1 MRLYLRIL
9 KYGQALWGRGV
20 LAFIFLLLHNIFSIF
35 SLAMVI
41 PFLEILFSNGSTGN
55 YTGDGWKDQLYRWL
69 DGVIRQHD
77 RWEVLFWFCMVLAL
91 AIFLKNL
98 FRYLSSF
105 NIAPLEQG
113 VIHQMRKALFD
124 HLARLSMPFFSGER
138 KGKVINILVTDVQIV
153 QESVIGTIQNVL
165 NDPLSMLMVLVA
177 MFLISWQLM
186 LFTLLVLPLTG
197 FFINRIS
204 KSLKR
209 KARRG
214 QEKLGGLISVMDEFI
229 SGIRVVK
236 AFGGEDFEKR
246 RYEELNRGYQKQMI
260 ALKRR
265 SDMASPLTEVL
276 SIIVVISIILYG
288 GSQILGNEGTLRSS
302 EFIGFIALFSQF
314 LAPIKSFSSAISRI
328 QRGIA
333 SYQRVEEFL
342 AIPETVQEKPNAI
355 PFPGLNDSIKFE
367 SVTFR
372 YEQED
377 VLRQVSLE
385 IPKGKSVALVGP
397 SGGGKSTIAD
407 LVPRFYDPN
416 EGMVTVDG
424 TDIREF
430 SVAGLRGAIAVVTQE
445 GILFNDSVV
454 NNIAYGDEN
463 PDLDRVREAAKI
475 ANAASFI
482 EQMQDGYHT
491 HIGER
496 GTKLSGGQRQR
507 LSIARAI
514 YKNAPILIL
523 DEATSALDS
532 ESERL
537 VQEAIDRVMKGR
549 TSIVIAHR
557 LSTIRDA
564 DIIYVIDGGRIVEQG
579 SHDDLIALG
588 GTYKRLWEIQVNY

>member
-1 MRLYLRIL
+1 MN
-9 KYGQALWGRGV
+9 G
-20 LAFIFLLLHNIFSIF
+20 AFAFMFMLLHNIFGIF

-41 PFLEILFSNGSTGN
+41 PFLEILFAQETAAPIR
-55 YTGDGWKDQLYRWL
+55 GDGLKDQLYAWM
-69 DGVIRQHD
+69 DAMIRDHD
-77 RWEVLFWFCMVLAL
+77 RWQVLFVFCLVLGS

-98 FRYLSSF
+98 FRYLSSY

-113 VIHQMRKALFD
+113 VIHHMRKALFK
-124 HLARLSMPFFSGER
+124 HLSRLSMPFFSGEK
-138 KGKVINILVTDVQIV
+138 KGKVINILVTDVQII

-165 NDPLSMLMVLVA
+165 SDPMSMVMVLVA
-177 MFLISWQLM
+177 MVAISWQLM
-186 LFTLLVLPLTG
+186 LFTLAVLPLTG
-197 FFINRIS
+197 YLISRIS

-209 KARRG
+209 KARRS
-214 QEKLGGLISVMDEFI
+214 QEELGGLISVMDEFI

-236 AFGGEDFEKR
+236 AFGTEEYEAG
-246 RYEELNRGYQKQMI
+246 RYDNLNQGYQRQMI

-265 SDMASPLTEVL
+265 SDMASPMTEVL
-276 SIIVVISIILYG
+276 SILVVISIILYG
-288 GSQILGNEGTLRSS
+288 GSQILGQSGTLRSS
-302 EFIGFIALFSQF
+302 EFIAFIALFSQF
-314 LAPIKSFSSAISRI
+314 LAPIKSFSGAISRI

-342 AIPETVQEKPNAI
+342 AIPETVQEKPDCI
-355 PFPGLNDSIKFE
+355 PFSGLQDAIRFE
-367 SVTFR
+367 GVTFR

-377 VLRQVSLE
+377 VLNQVSLT
-385 IPKGKSVALVGP
+385 IPKGKTVALVGP

-416 EGMVTVDG
+416 EGKVTVDG
-424 TDIREF
+424 TDLRDF
-430 SVAGLRGAIAVVTQE
+430 SVSELRGAIGVVTQE
-445 GILFNDSVV
+445 GILFNDTVMH
-454 NNIAYGDEN
+454 NIAYGDAN
-463 PDLDRVREAAKI
+463 PDVERVKEAARI
-475 ANAASFI
+475 ANAHSFI
-482 EQMQDGYHT
+482 EQMPQGYQT
-491 HIGER
+491 SIGER

-537 VQEAIDRVMKGR
+537 VQEAVDRVMEGR

-564 DIIYVIDGGRIVEQG
+564 DIIYVIEKGQISEQG
-579 SHDDLIALG
+579 THQELIEKG
-588 GTYKRLWEIQVNY
+588 GTYKKLWEMQSSSV